1 MERELQIRKRNV
13 KNQQDKINQ
22 YRNQYAHLK
31 AQNTMKIKENENLVK
46 KLAEM
51 TLKNRELSQREKP
64 YKEQIELL
72 ESLNKSYSQQISEL
86 HSSKEM
92 LLKQIRENSKYVGTN
107 SYQSKRQDQN
117 NYSSMISDLT
127 KIKNTNIGREEIQG
141 IAQR

>member
-31 AQNTMKIKENENLVK
+31 AQNTMKVKENENLVK

-51 TLKNRELSQREKP
+51 TLKNRELSQKEKP

-92 LLKQIRENSKYVGTN
+92 LLKQIRENSKYVGNN
-107 SYQSKRQDQN
+107 SYQSNRQGNFD
-117 NYSSMISDLT
+117 ILL
-127 KIKNTNIGREEIQG
+127 
-141 IAQR
+141 